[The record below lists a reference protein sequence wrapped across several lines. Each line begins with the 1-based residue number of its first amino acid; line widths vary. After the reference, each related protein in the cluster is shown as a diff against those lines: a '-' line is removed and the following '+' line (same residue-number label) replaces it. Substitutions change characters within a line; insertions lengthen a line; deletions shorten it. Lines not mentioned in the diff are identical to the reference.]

1 MTIFEYIRLSSE
13 DDDLKE
19 GEKPESNSIANQRN
33 LINTYIQ
40 SHEEFAG
47 ADVVEFCDDGWSGKS
62 FERPA
67 VKEML
72 EQVRLG
78 KAQCIIVKD
87 ISRFGRDYIIAGN
100 YISRVFPFL
109 GVRFIAINDGLDS
122 SRIADVDSLETAFK
136 TLLYDLYSR
145 DLSRKVRNAK
155 RFRAQQGE
163 WMSAIAPYGYMRD
176 TQKKNHMVIDP
187 PAAEVVRRIF
197 QMIAEGLS
205 AVQTAKILN
214 QECVPTP
221 MLYKQAQSSIPRHWN
236 TLYEENFWTDS
247 AIIRIV
253 RDEQYLGKVVYGK
266 RFYDQIGQ
274 GHSLKVRKKDWIVVE
289 GMHEGIVSQV
299 EFDRAQAALREF
311 SERAGASCSNPLSK
325 KVRCGVCGH
334 AMTREDVK
342 HPYFF
347 CRTSR
352 MVDSFSCSGER
363 VLESDIIEIILSGLH
378 AQAVSAVRWER
389 IWETRHQT
397 EKTDFTAIQKQVASL
412 RETCAQQDG
421 QIKEL
426 YEALVSGSV
435 SRDEY
440 KAAKAMLVSRR
451 DQVKARISE
460 LEIVLA
466 NTDSDGKLNNPFVS
480 SFQKYT
486 EVTSITKEM
495 TMDVLKEVRIYPGGR
510 IEITWNYCEDLE
522 RLLRD
527 LHDEGSHQN
536 EVQPSMDLLQ
546 DCVS

>member
-72 EQVRLG
+72 GQVRLG

-378 AQAVSAVRWER
+378 AQAVSAVRWEQ
-389 IWETRHQT
+389 IWETRHQK

-495 TMDVLKEVRIYPGGR
+495 MMDVLKEVRIYPGGR

-536 EVQPSMDLLQ
+536 EVQTSMDLLQ

>member
-1 MTIFEYIRLSSE
+1 MTIFKYIRLSSE

-19 GEKPESNSIANQRN
+19 GEKLESNSIVNQRN
-33 LINTYIQ
+33 LINTYIE
-40 SHEEFAG
+40 SKAEFAG
-47 ADVVEFCDDGWSGKS
+47 AEVVEFCDDGWSGKN

-72 EQVRLG
+72 EQVIQG

-145 DLSRKVRNAK
+145 DLSRKVRSAK

-163 WMSAIAPYGYMRD
+163 WLAAIAPYGYMRD
-176 TQKKNHMVIDP
+176 PKKKTHMVIDP

-197 QMIAEGLS
+197 KMIAEGLS

-221 MLYKQAQSSIPRHWN
+221 MLYKQAQSSIPRRWN

-266 RFYDQIGQ
+266 RFYDKIGQ
-274 GHSLKVRKKDWIVVE
+274 GHSLRVSKKDWIIVD
-289 GMHEGIVSQV
+289 GMHEGIVTQK

-325 KVRCGVCGH
+325 KIRCGICGH
-334 AMTREDVK
+334 AMIREDVK

-352 MVDSFSCSGER
+352 LVDSFSCSGER
-363 VLESDIIEIILSGLH
+363 VLESDIVEIILTGLR
-378 AQAVSAVRWER
+378 AQAVSAVRWGQ
-389 IWETRHQT
+389 IWEARHHKK
-397 EKTDFTAIQKQVASL
+397 KTDFTAIQKQITSL
-412 RETCAQQDG
+412 KEACAQEDG

-426 YEALVSGSV
+426 YEALVSGDIGK
-435 SRDEY
+435 DEY
-440 KAAKAMLVSRR
+440 RTAKAMLVSKR
-451 DQVKARISE
+451 DHTKARIAE
-460 LEIVLA
+460 LEDALA
-466 NTDSDGKLNNPFVS
+466 NADSEGKLNNPFVT

-495 TMDVLKEVRIYPGGR
+495 MTDVLKEVRIYPGGR
-510 IEITWNYCEDLE
+510 IEVVWNYCEDLE

-527 LHDEGSHQN
+527 LHSEGSNQD
-536 EVQPSMDLLQ
+536 EPQTSVDLLQ
-546 DCVS
+546 NCVS

>member
-1 MTIFEYIRLSSE
+1 
-13 DDDLKE
+13 
-19 GEKPESNSIANQRN
+19 
-33 LINTYIQ
+33 
-40 SHEEFAG
+40 
-47 ADVVEFCDDGWSGKS
+47 
-62 FERPA
+62 
-67 VKEML
+67 
-72 EQVRLG
+72 
-78 KAQCIIVKD
+78 
-87 ISRFGRDYIIAGN
+87 
-100 YISRVFPFL
+100 
-109 GVRFIAINDGLDS
+109 
-122 SRIADVDSLETAFK
+122 
-136 TLLYDLYSR
+136 
-145 DLSRKVRNAK
+145 
-155 RFRAQQGE
+155 
-163 WMSAIAPYGYMRD
+163 MSAIAPYGYMRD

-412 RETCAQQDG
+412 RETCAQQDC

-451 DQVKARISE
+451 DQVKAKISE

-466 NTDSDGKLNNPFVS
+466 NANSDGKLNNPFVS

-495 TMDVLKEVRIYPGGR
+495 MMDVLKEVRIYPGGR

-536 EVQPSMDLLQ
+536 EVQTSMDLLQ

>member
-72 EQVRLG
+72 EQLRLG

-466 NTDSDGKLNNPFVS
+466 NANSDGKLNNPFVS

-495 TMDVLKEVRIYPGGR
+495 MMDVLKEVRIYPGGR

-536 EVQPSMDLLQ
+536 EVQTSMDLLQ

>member
-247 AIIRIV
+247 AIIRIA

-325 KVRCGVCGH
+325 KVRCGACGH

-378 AQAVSAVRWER
+378 AQAVSAVRWEQ
-389 IWETRHQT
+389 IWETRHQK

-466 NTDSDGKLNNPFVS
+466 NANSDGKLNNPFVS

-495 TMDVLKEVRIYPGGR
+495 MMDVLKEVRIYPGGR

-536 EVQPSMDLLQ
+536 EVQTSMDLLQ

>member
-325 KVRCGVCGH
+325 KVRCGACGH

-466 NTDSDGKLNNPFVS
+466 NANSDGKLNNPFVS

-495 TMDVLKEVRIYPGGR
+495 MMDVLKEVRIYPGGR

-536 EVQPSMDLLQ
+536 EVQTSMDLLQ

>member
-299 EFDRAQAALREF
+299 EFDREQAALREF

-334 AMTREDVK
+334 AMTSEDVK

-378 AQAVSAVRWER
+378 AQAVSAVRWEQ
-389 IWETRHQT
+389 IWETRHQK

-495 TMDVLKEVRIYPGGR
+495 MMDVLKEVRIYPGGR

-536 EVQPSMDLLQ
+536 EVQTSMDQLQ

>member
-311 SERAGASCSNPLSK
+311 SERAGAPCSNPLSK

-334 AMTREDVK
+334 AMTSEDVK

-466 NTDSDGKLNNPFVS
+466 NANSDGKLNNPFVS

-495 TMDVLKEVRIYPGGR
+495 MMDVLKEVRIYPGGR

-536 EVQPSMDLLQ
+536 EVQTSMDLLQ

>member
-187 PAAEVVRRIF
+187 PAAEVVRRI
-197 QMIAEGLS
+197 MIAEGLS

-378 AQAVSAVRWER
+378 AQAVSAVRWEQ
-389 IWETRHQT
+389 IWETRHQK

-412 RETCAQQDG
+412 RETCTQQDG

-466 NTDSDGKLNNPFVS
+466 NANSDGKLNNPFVS

-495 TMDVLKEVRIYPGGR
+495 MMDVLKEVRIYPGGR

-536 EVQPSMDLLQ
+536 EVQTSMDLLQ

>member
-412 RETCAQQDG
+412 RETCAQQDC

-451 DQVKARISE
+451 DQVKAKISE

-466 NTDSDGKLNNPFVS
+466 NANSDGKLNNPFVS

-495 TMDVLKEVRIYPGGR
+495 MMDVLKEVRIYPGGR

-536 EVQPSMDLLQ
+536 EVQTSMDLLQ

>member
-311 SERAGASCSNPLSK
+311 SERAGAPCSNPLSK

-334 AMTREDVK
+334 AMTSEDVK

-378 AQAVSAVRWER
+378 AQAVSAVRWEQ
-389 IWETRHQT
+389 IWETRHQK

-440 KAAKAMLVSRR
+440 KAAK
-451 DQVKARISE
+451 
-460 LEIVLA
+460 
-466 NTDSDGKLNNPFVS
+466 PCS
-480 SFQKYT
+480 SQGAIRSK
-486 EVTSITKEM
+486 
-495 TMDVLKEVRIYPGGR
+495 PGFPN
-510 IEITWNYCEDLE
+510 W
-522 RLLRD
+522 RLFWQTRTVM
-527 LHDEGSHQN
+527 GS
-536 EVQPSMDLLQ
+536 
-546 DCVS
+546 

>member
-62 FERPA
+62 FGRPA

-87 ISRFGRDYIIAGN
+87 ISRFGRNYIIAGN

-299 EFDRAQAALREF
+299 EFDREQAALREF

-378 AQAVSAVRWER
+378 AQAVSAVRWEQ
-389 IWETRHQT
+389 IWETRHQK

-495 TMDVLKEVRIYPGGR
+495 MMDVLKEVRIYPGGR

-536 EVQPSMDLLQ
+536 EVQTSMDQLQ

>member
-1 MTIFEYIRLSSE
+1 
-13 DDDLKE
+13 
-19 GEKPESNSIANQRN
+19 
-33 LINTYIQ
+33 
-40 SHEEFAG
+40 
-47 ADVVEFCDDGWSGKS
+47 
-62 FERPA
+62 
-67 VKEML
+67 
-72 EQVRLG
+72 
-78 KAQCIIVKD
+78 
-87 ISRFGRDYIIAGN
+87 
-100 YISRVFPFL
+100 
-109 GVRFIAINDGLDS
+109 
-122 SRIADVDSLETAFK
+122 
-136 TLLYDLYSR
+136 
-145 DLSRKVRNAK
+145 
-155 RFRAQQGE
+155 
-163 WMSAIAPYGYMRD
+163 MSAIAPYGYMRD

-378 AQAVSAVRWER
+378 AQAVSAVRWEQ
-389 IWETRHQT
+389 IWETRHQK

-466 NTDSDGKLNNPFVS
+466 NANSDGKLNNP
-480 SFQKYT
+480 
-486 EVTSITKEM
+486 
-495 TMDVLKEVRIYPGGR
+495 
-510 IEITWNYCEDLE
+510 
-522 RLLRD
+522 LR
-527 LHDEGSHQN
+527 
-536 EVQPSMDLLQ
+536 
-546 DCVS
+546 

>member
-187 PAAEVVRRIF
+187 PAAEVVRRI
-197 QMIAEGLS
+197 MIAEGLS

-466 NTDSDGKLNNPFVS
+466 NANSDGKLNNPFVS

-495 TMDVLKEVRIYPGGR
+495 MMDVLKEVRIYPGGR

-536 EVQPSMDLLQ
+536 EVQTSMDLLQ

>member
-1 MTIFEYIRLSSE
+1 
-13 DDDLKE
+13 
-19 GEKPESNSIANQRN
+19 
-33 LINTYIQ
+33 
-40 SHEEFAG
+40 
-47 ADVVEFCDDGWSGKS
+47 
-62 FERPA
+62 
-67 VKEML
+67 ML
-72 EQVRLG
+72 EQVIQG

-145 DLSRKVRNAK
+145 DLSRKVRSAK

-163 WMSAIAPYGYMRD
+163 WLAAIAPYGYMRD
-176 TQKKNHMVIDP
+176 PKKKTHMVIDP

-197 QMIAEGLS
+197 KMIAEGLS

-221 MLYKQAQSSIPRHWN
+221 MLYKQAQSSIPRRWN

-266 RFYDQIGQ
+266 RFYDKIGQ
-274 GHSLKVRKKDWIVVE
+274 GHSLRVSKKDWIIVD
-289 GMHEGIVSQV
+289 GMHEGIVTQK

-325 KVRCGVCGH
+325 KIRCGICGH
-334 AMTREDVK
+334 AMIREDVK

-352 MVDSFSCSGER
+352 LVDSFSCSGER
-363 VLESDIIEIILSGLH
+363 VLESDIVEIILTGLR
-378 AQAVSAVRWER
+378 AQAVSAVRWGQ
-389 IWETRHQT
+389 IWEARHHKK
-397 EKTDFTAIQKQVASL
+397 KTDFTAIQKQIASL
-412 RETCAQQDG
+412 KEACAQEDG

-426 YEALVSGSV
+426 YEALVSGDIGK
-435 SRDEY
+435 DEY
-440 KAAKAMLVSRR
+440 RTAKAMLVSKR
-451 DQVKARISE
+451 DHTKARIAE
-460 LEIVLA
+460 LEDALA
-466 NTDSDGKLNNPFVS
+466 NADSEGKLNNPFVT

-495 TMDVLKEVRIYPGGR
+495 MTDVLKEVRIYPGGR
-510 IEITWNYCEDLE
+510 IEVVWNYCEDLE

-527 LHDEGSHQN
+527 LHSEGSNQD
-536 EVQPSMDLLQ
+536 EPQTSVDLLQ
-546 DCVS
+546 NCVS

>member
-214 QECVPTP
+214 QECVLTP

-378 AQAVSAVRWER
+378 AQAVSAVRWEQ
-389 IWETRHQT
+389 IWETRHQK

-495 TMDVLKEVRIYPGGR
+495 MMDVLKEVRIYPGGR

-536 EVQPSMDLLQ
+536 EVQTSMDLLQ

>member
-247 AIIRIV
+247 AIIRIA

-466 NTDSDGKLNNPFVS
+466 NANSDGKLNNPFVS

-495 TMDVLKEVRIYPGGR
+495 MMDVLKEVRIYPGGR

-536 EVQPSMDLLQ
+536 EVQTSMDLLQ

>member
-466 NTDSDGKLNNPFVS
+466 NANSDGKLNNPFVS

-495 TMDVLKEVRIYPGGR
+495 MMDVLKEVRIYPGGR

>member
-412 RETCAQQDG
+412 RETCAQQDC

-451 DQVKARISE
+451 DQVKAKISE

-466 NTDSDGKLNNPFVS
+466 NANSDGKLNNPFVS

-495 TMDVLKEVRIYPGGR
+495 MMDVLKEVRIYPGGR

-536 EVQPSMDLLQ
+536 EVQTSMDQLQ

>member
-1 MTIFEYIRLSSE
+1 MTIFKYIRLSSE

-19 GEKPESNSIANQRN
+19 GEKLESNSIVNQRN
-33 LINTYIQ
+33 LINTYIE
-40 SHEEFAG
+40 SKAEFAG
-47 ADVVEFCDDGWSGKS
+47 AEVVEFCDDGWSGKN

-72 EQVRLG
+72 EQVIQG

-145 DLSRKVRNAK
+145 DLSRKVRSAK

-163 WMSAIAPYGYMRD
+163 WLAAIAPYGYMRD
-176 TQKKNHMVIDP
+176 PKKKTHMVIDP

-197 QMIAEGLS
+197 KMIAEGLS

-221 MLYKQAQSSIPRHWN
+221 MLYKQAQSSIPRRWN

-266 RFYDQIGQ
+266 RFYDKIGQ
-274 GHSLKVRKKDWIVVE
+274 GHSLRVSKKDWIIVD
-289 GMHEGIVSQV
+289 GMHEGIVTQK

-325 KVRCGVCGH
+325 KIRCGICGH
-334 AMTREDVK
+334 AMIREDVK

-352 MVDSFSCSGER
+352 LVDSFSCSGER
-363 VLESDIIEIILSGLH
+363 VLESDIVEIILTGLR
-378 AQAVSAVRWER
+378 AQAVSAVRWGQ
-389 IWETRHQT
+389 IWEARHHKK
-397 EKTDFTAIQKQVASL
+397 KTDFTAIQKQIASL
-412 RETCAQQDG
+412 KEACAQEDG

-426 YEALVSGSV
+426 YEALVSGDIGK
-435 SRDEY
+435 DEY
-440 KAAKAMLVSRR
+440 RTAKAMLVSKR
-451 DQVKARISE
+451 DHTKARIAE
-460 LEIVLA
+460 LEDALA
-466 NTDSDGKLNNPFVS
+466 NADSEGKLNNPFVT

-495 TMDVLKEVRIYPGGR
+495 MTDVLKEVRIYPGGR
-510 IEITWNYCEDLE
+510 IEVVWNYCEDLE

-527 LHDEGSHQN
+527 LHSEGSNQD
-536 EVQPSMDLLQ
+536 EPQTSVDLLQ
-546 DCVS
+546 NCVS

>member
-378 AQAVSAVRWER
+378 AQAVSAVRWEQ
-389 IWETRHQT
+389 IWETRHQK

-466 NTDSDGKLNNPFVS
+466 NANSDGKLNNPFVS

-495 TMDVLKEVRIYPGGR
+495 MMDVLKEVRIYPGGR

-536 EVQPSMDLLQ
+536 EVQTSMDLLQ

>member
-187 PAAEVVRRIF
+187 PAAEGVRRIF

-466 NTDSDGKLNNPFVS
+466 NANSDGKLNNPFVS

-495 TMDVLKEVRIYPGGR
+495 MMDVLKEVRIYPGGR

-536 EVQPSMDLLQ
+536 EVQTSMDLLQ

>member
-325 KVRCGVCGH
+325 K
-334 AMTREDVK
+334 
-342 HPYFF
+342 
-347 CRTSR
+347 
-352 MVDSFSCSGER
+352 ER

-378 AQAVSAVRWER
+378 AQAVSAVRWEQ
-389 IWETRHQT
+389 IWETRHQK

-495 TMDVLKEVRIYPGGR
+495 MMDVLKEVRIYPGGR

-536 EVQPSMDLLQ
+536 EVQTSMDLLQ

>member
-33 LINTYIQ
+33 LINIYIQ

-122 SRIADVDSLETAFK
+122 CRIADVDSLETAFK

-145 DLSRKVRNAK
+145 DLSRKVRSAK

-176 TQKKNHMVIDP
+176 TKKKNHMVIDP

-197 QMIAEGLS
+197 KMIAEGLS
-205 AVQTAKILN
+205 TVQTAKILN
-214 QECVPTP
+214 QECIPTP
-221 MLYKQAQSSIPRHWN
+221 MLYKQAQSNIPRHWN

-274 GHSLKVRKKDWIVVE
+274 SHSLKVSKKDWIVVE
-289 GMHEGIVSQV
+289 GMHEGIVTQV
-299 EFDRAQAALREF
+299 EFDRAQAALHEF
-311 SERAGASCSNPLSK
+311 SERARASCSNPLSK
-325 KVRCGVCGH
+325 KVRCGICGH
-334 AMTREDVK
+334 AMIREDVK
-342 HPYFF
+342 QPYFF

-352 MVDSFSCSGER
+352 MVDSYSCSDER
-363 VLESDIIEIILSGLH
+363 VPESDIIEIILTGLH
-378 AQAVSAVRWER
+378 AQAVSAVRWGQ
-389 IWETRHQT
+389 IWEARHQKK
-397 EKTDFTAIQKQVASL
+397 KTDFTAIQKQIASL

-426 YEALVSGSV
+426 YEALVSGGI

-440 KAAKAMLVSRR
+440 KAAKAMLASRR
-451 DQVKARISE
+451 DHVKAKISE
-460 LEIVLA
+460 LENVLA
-466 NTDSDGKLNNPFVS
+466 NADSDGKLNNPFVT

-495 TMDVLKEVRIYPGGR
+495 MMDVLKEVRIYPGGR
-510 IEITWNYCEDLE
+510 IEIAWNYCEDLE

-527 LHDEGSHQN
+527 LHDEGGHQN
-536 EVQPSMDLLQ
+536 EVQTSMDLLQ

>member
-247 AIIRIV
+247 AIIRIA

-325 KVRCGVCGH
+325 KVRCGACGH

-378 AQAVSAVRWER
+378 AQAVSAVRWEQ
-389 IWETRHQT
+389 IWETRHQK

-451 DQVKARISE
+451 DQVKARISK
-460 LEIVLA
+460 LEIDLA

-495 TMDVLKEVRIYPGGR
+495 MMDVLKEVRIYPGGR

-536 EVQPSMDLLQ
+536 EVQTSMDLLQ

>member
-378 AQAVSAVRWER
+378 AQAVSAVRWEQ
-389 IWETRHQT
+389 IWETRHQK

-466 NTDSDGKLNNPFVS
+466 NANSDGKLNNPFVS

-495 TMDVLKEVRIYPGGR
+495 MMDVLKEVRIYPGGR

-536 EVQPSMDLLQ
+536 EVQTSMDLLQ
-546 DCVS
+546 DCGS

>member
-1 MTIFEYIRLSSE
+1 MTIFKYIRLSSE

-19 GEKPESNSIANQRN
+19 GEKLESNSIVNQRN

-40 SHEEFAG
+40 SHDEFAG
-47 ADVVEFCDDGWSGKS
+47 AKVVEFCDDGWSGKN

-72 EQVRLG
+72 DQAIQQ

-100 YISRVFPFL
+100 YITRVFPFL

-122 SRIADVDSLETAFK
+122 NRIADVDSLETAFK

-163 WMSAIAPYGYMRD
+163 WLSAIAPYGYMRD

-187 PAAEVVRRIF
+187 PAAEVVCRIF
-197 QMIAEGLS
+197 KMIAEGLS
-205 AVQTAKILN
+205 TVQVAKILN

-221 MLYKQAQSSIPRHWN
+221 MLYKQAQSDIPRHWN

-274 GHSLKVRKKDWIVVE
+274 GHSLKVSKKDWIVVD
-289 GMHEGIVSQV
+289 GMHEEIVTQE

-311 SERAGASCSNPLSK
+311 SERAGWSCSNPLSK
-325 KVRCGVCGH
+325 KVRCGICGH
-334 AMTREDVK
+334 AMVREDVK
-342 HPYFF
+342 RPYFF

-352 MVDSFSCSGER
+352 MAASFSCSDER
-363 VLESDIIEIILSGLH
+363 VPESDIVEIILAGLH
-378 AQAVSAVRWER
+378 AQAVSAVRWGK
-389 IWETRHQT
+389 IWEARHQKK
-397 EKTDFTAIQKQVASL
+397 KTDFTAIQKQIATLKEACVQGDS
-412 RETCAQQDG
+412 

-426 YEALVSGSV
+426 YETLVSGDISK
-435 SRDEY
+435 DEY
-440 KAAKAMLVSRR
+440 RAAKAVLVSKR
-451 DQVKARISE
+451 DHAKARIAE
-460 LEIVLA
+460 LENALA
-466 NTDSDGKLNNPFVS
+466 NADSEGKLNNPFVT
-480 SFQKYT
+480 SFQKYA
-486 EVTSITKEM
+486 EVTAITKEM
-495 TMDVLKEVRIYPGGR
+495 VTDVLKEVRIYPGGR
-510 IEITWNYCEDLE
+510 IEVAWNYCEDLE

-527 LHDEGSHQN
+527 LHSEGSEQD
-536 EVQPSMDLLQ
+536 EPQTGMDLLQ

>member
-62 FERPA
+62 FGRPA

-466 NTDSDGKLNNPFVS
+466 NANSDGKLNNPFVS

-495 TMDVLKEVRIYPGGR
+495 MMDVLKEVRIYPGGR

-536 EVQPSMDLLQ
+536 EVQTSMDLLQ

>member
-87 ISRFGRDYIIAGN
+87 ISHFGRDYIIAGN

-378 AQAVSAVRWER
+378 AQAVSAVRWEQ
-389 IWETRHQT
+389 IWETRHQK

-466 NTDSDGKLNNPFVS
+466 NANSDGKLNNPFVS

-495 TMDVLKEVRIYPGGR
+495 MMDVLKEVRIYPGGR

-536 EVQPSMDLLQ
+536 EVQTSMDLLQ

>member
-19 GEKPESNSIANQRN
+19 GEKLESNSIANQRN
-33 LINTYIQ
+33 LINSFIR

-47 ADVVEFCDDGWSGKS
+47 AEVVEFCDDGWSGKN

-72 EQVRLG
+72 EQVLQR

-145 DLSRKVRNAK
+145 DLSRKVRSAK

-163 WMSAIAPYGYMRD
+163 WLAAIAPYGYMRD
-176 TQKKNHMVIDP
+176 PQKKNHMVIDP

-197 QMIAEGLS
+197 KMIAEGLS
-205 AVQTAKILN
+205 TVQVAKILN

-221 MLYKQAQSSIPRHWN
+221 MLYKQTQTSTPRHWN

-266 RFYDQIGQ
+266 RFYDKIGQ
-274 GHSLKVRKKDWIVVE
+274 GHSLKVSKKDWIIVD
-289 GMHEGIVSQV
+289 GMHEEIVTQE

-311 SERAGASCSNPLSK
+311 SERTGTSCSNPLGK
-325 KVRCGVCGH
+325 KVRCGICGH

-352 MVDSFSCSGER
+352 LVDSFSCSDER
-363 VLESDIIEIILSGLH
+363 IPESDIVEIILAGLR
-378 AQAVSAVRWER
+378 AQAVSAVRWGQ
-389 IWETRHQT
+389 IWEARHRKKKMDST
-397 EKTDFTAIQKQVASL
+397 VIQKQIASL
-412 RETCAQQDG
+412 KEVCVQEDS

-426 YEALVSGSV
+426 YEALVSGDV
-435 SRDEY
+435 SKDEY
-440 KAAKAMLVSRR
+440 RTAKAVLVSKR
-451 DQVKARISE
+451 DHTKARIAE
-460 LEIVLA
+460 LENTLA
-466 NTDSDGKLNNPFVS
+466 NADSEGKLNNPFVT

-486 EVTSITKEM
+486 EVTAITKEM
-495 TMDVLKEVRIYPGGR
+495 MTDVLKEVRIYPSGR
-510 IEITWNYCEDLE
+510 IEVAWNYCEDLE

-527 LHDEGSHQN
+527 LHGEGSEQD
-536 EVQPSMDLLQ
+536 EPQTGMDLLQ

>member
-40 SHEEFAG
+40 SHEEFAE

-187 PAAEVVRRIF
+187 PAAEVVRRI
-197 QMIAEGLS
+197 MIAEGLS

-378 AQAVSAVRWER
+378 AQAVSAVRWEQ
-389 IWETRHQT
+389 IWETRHQK

-466 NTDSDGKLNNPFVS
+466 NANSDGKLNNPFVS

-495 TMDVLKEVRIYPGGR
+495 MMDVLKEVRIYPGGR